1 MTAVLR
7 RGIILRPLD
16 NNLNICGCVAAMRLN
31 EALRALS
38 DPTRREIVRLLRR
51 GEMSAGELAERFD
64 MSKPSV
70 SHHFSTLK
78 EAGLITS
85 RRQGQQV
92 LYSLNTTVLEDL
104 MASILGLFGISSP
117 EDPLASGS
125 APEDSSNDSLPRGG
139 NAR

>member
-1 MTAVLR
+1 
-7 RGIILRPLD
+7 
-16 NNLNICGCVAAMRLN
+16 MRLN